1 MRFSKQN
8 HSRIPMPGKPG
19 TCRLQVRD
27 LGVTLEGESI
37 LRDITFQLNCR
48 EIMALI
54 GPNGAGKSSLFRS
67 ILGQIPYSGSIQF
80 QLAGGYP
87 SHPKIGY
94 VPQSPSFDRGYPIS
108 VLDFF
113 AAAIS
118 RWPVF
123 LPVPGHLRD
132 KVTECLARV
141 HGEALIQKRIGTLS
155 GGELQ
160 RFCIARALGPR
171 TRYLLCDE
179 ITAMLDLITQAQI
192 WQFLLEEA
200 QRRELGLLVVSH
212 NSTLLERICSRI
224 VTLPPLRVP

>member
-48 EIMALI
+48 EIVALI

-94 VPQSPSFDRGYPIS
+94 VPQSQFRPGLSHQCPGFLRRRHQPLAGFSACPRPSAGQGNR
-108 VLDFF
+108 
-113 AAAIS
+113 
-118 RWPVF
+118 
-123 LPVPGHLRD
+123 VPGP
-132 KVTECLARV
+132 
-141 HGEALIQKRIGTLS
+141 
-155 GGELQ
+155 
-160 RFCIARALGPR
+160 GPR
-171 TRYLLCDE
+171 
-179 ITAMLDLITQAQI
+179 
-192 WQFLLEEA
+192 
-200 QRRELGLLVVSH
+200 
-212 NSTLLERICSRI
+212 
-224 VTLPPLRVP
+224 